1 MALPIFPAG
10 LLLSNERHTQRKN
23 RAV

>member
-1 MALPIFPAG
+1 MALQIFPAG